1 MFTFAAT
8 PVMYVG
14 LFVLF
19 AWCTL
24 WSAVELIR
32 STTPQH
38 RVSNALHLVMS
49 VVMLAMVPRS
59 TYAALSAVVPV
70 GVQAGFFLLAAL
82 WFVALA
88 VRTAGPGRGHFIGH
102 ALMFAAMTWHLVGM
116 MVKMAQMAGHGM
128 GEHAAPGMTGSV
140 DVIAWVGL
148 PFMAALAWMGCA
160 SLVAWVRP
168 VAERVPTVR
177 QTTLA
182 SVHAADHHRP
192 PVAAEASCHEPRPV
206 GSDVERAH
214 HAMGAAMNLGMFW
227 MSVGLVTP
235 LLPFL
240 AVLHA

>member
-70 GVQAGFFLLAAL
+70 GVQAANERKGVMAFDI
-82 WFVALA
+82 
-88 VRTAGPGRGHFIGH
+88 TGPWGHR
-102 ALMFAAMTWHLVGM
+102 L
-116 MVKMAQMAGHGM
+116 
-128 GEHAAPGMTGSV
+128 
-140 DVIAWVGL
+140 
-148 PFMAALAWMGCA
+148 
-160 SLVAWVRP
+160 
-168 VAERVPTVR
+168 
-177 QTTLA
+177 
-182 SVHAADHHRP
+182 
-192 PVAAEASCHEPRPV
+192 
-206 GSDVERAH
+206 
-214 HAMGAAMNLGMFW
+214 
-227 MSVGLVTP
+227 
-235 LLPFL
+235 
-240 AVLHA
+240 